1 MTTDTWFSPQERVL
15 AFLDESDRRLADE
28 APPAPIDWRQRALTI
43 AAMAEEGAGMNSPDD
58 FGG

>member
-1 MTTDTWFSPQERVL
+1 M